1 MISHLGALIE
11 HRPSLIPEDCDLPNF
26 LNLLLEMVRNE
37 SLMVSIPVLS
47 VWVRLLR
54 SETIA
59 NSDAVANLIGP
70 LLEIC
75 SSRLTRYEWLPE
87 DSGNATVLFLLEDI
101 DTMPERHAFLGN
113 YRRYCV
119 QIIEMIVQG
128 KPFEAFCHVL
138 TQVDHSL
145 KTLYDGQ
152 PPFQGKSVLR
162 AYPHRC

>member
-11 HRPSLIPEDCDLPNF
+11 HRPSLIPGNCDLPNF
-26 LNLLLEMVRNE
+26 LNLLLEIAQNE

-59 NSDAVANLIGP
+59 NSDAIANLIGP
-70 LLEIC
+70 LLGLC
-75 SSRLTRYEWLPE
+75 SSRLVRYEWLPE
-87 DSGNATVLFLLEDI
+87 DSDNATLLFLQEDI
-101 DTMPERHAFLGN
+101 DTVPERHAFLGN

-119 QIIEMIVQG
+119 QVIEVIVQR
-128 KPFEAFCHVL
+128 KPFEAFYHVL
-138 TQVDHSL
+138 TRVDHSL

-152 PPFQGKSVLR
+152 PPFQSKSFL
-162 AYPHRC
+162 